1 MNIMYKLST
10 KYYRKIHRG
19 GIKMAQLNQ
28 LELQNLRHL
37 IGGHQ
42 TISVKLNTYAQQCQD
57 PQIKQLFQQAS
68 TAASQ
73 TAQQLM
79 GFLQ

>member
-1 MNIMYKLST
+1 
-10 KYYRKIHRG
+10 
-19 GIKMAQLNQ
+19 MAQLNQ

-37 IGGHQ
+37 IGAHD
-42 TISVKLNTYAQQCQD
+42 TISAKLNDYATKCQD
-57 PQIKQLFQQAS
+57 MQVKQMFQQAS
-68 TAASQ
+68 NASKQ